1 MTTFITRLDIGGTG
15 PRLAVKD
22 LIDMEGVPTTA
33 GCRAVADEA
42 KPAERDAAC
51 MAGARDVAGVVTGMR
66 LLEPGFT
73 PSEITARTVARVL
86 VPGVDPTIDTA
97 VDRVLAAAGFDV
109 QPLRLA
115 GWDQAFAMGGVILLA
130 EAWAADHHLL
140 ERAGHVGDDVATR
153 LRAGEHVTSEQVER
167 ARAVQVAW
175 RAELADVF

>member
-1 MTTFITRLDIGGTG
+1 M
-15 PRLAVKD
+15 
-22 LIDMEGVPTTA
+22 
-33 GCRAVADEA
+33 
-42 KPAERDAAC
+42 
-51 MAGARDVAGVVTGMR
+51 
-66 LLEPGFT
+66 
-73 PSEITARTVARVL
+73 L

-140 ERAGHVGDDVATR
+140 ERAGQVGDDVATR
-153 LRAGEHVTSEQVER
+153 LRAGEHVTSEQVEQ

-175 RAELADVF
+175 RAELADVFTRVELLAMPTLVQFPPTFEESDDVHLATLTMAWNVAGVPVLALPVPAGGPLPASLQLVGPAGSEEALVTTGAVLEAAALAAG